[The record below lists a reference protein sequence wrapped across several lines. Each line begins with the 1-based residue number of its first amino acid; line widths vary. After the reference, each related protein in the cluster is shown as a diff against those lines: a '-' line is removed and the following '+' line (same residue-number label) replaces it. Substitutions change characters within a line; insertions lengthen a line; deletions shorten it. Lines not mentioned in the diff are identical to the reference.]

1 MYLAAEVLPRG
12 ETGTPGAVQAA
23 LEQME
28 SVYAFLYSR
37 VGNRAD
43 AEELT
48 QEVALKAIPRLREGA
63 PPPAVRA
70 YVFAAARSALAVF
83 WSKRL
88 RLPESE
94 LPDDVRASDRPAEGV
109 PSPGSAAEVA
119 RILSALSPAHRRLL
133 ELRFLQGCSL
143 SEVAREMG
151 KTIGSVKVMQLRA
164 LRKAATLGAATEFR
178 EFTPPA

>member
-1 MYLAAEVLPRG
+1 MYLAAEVLPGR
-12 ETGTPGAVQAA
+12 ETGTRSAVEAGLDA
-23 LEQME
+23 LDP
-28 SVYAFLYSR
+28 VYAFLYSR

-63 PPPAVRA
+63 PPAAVRA

-83 WSKRL
+83 WSRRL

-94 LPDDVRASDRPAEGV
+94 LPEDVRAPDRPTDGI
-109 PSPGSAAEVA
+109 PSPGSAAEVD
-119 RILSALSPAHRRLL
+119 RILAALSPAHRRLL

-143 SEVAREMG
+143 SEVACEMG
-151 KTIGSVKVMQLRA
+151 KTVGSVKVMQLRA
-164 LRKAATLGAATEFR
+164 LRKAAALGLSRDPTI
-178 EFTPPA
+178 